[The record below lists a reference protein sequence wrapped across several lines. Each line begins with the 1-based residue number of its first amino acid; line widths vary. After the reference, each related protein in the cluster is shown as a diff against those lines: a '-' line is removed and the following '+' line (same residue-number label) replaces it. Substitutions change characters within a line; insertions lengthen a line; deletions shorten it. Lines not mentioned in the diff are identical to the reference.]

1 MNSRFARIA
10 LVLVLAAGCANNVH
24 ASGLDDFPRGTVLP
38 AATTLI
44 GWQSAFDIT
53 KAANPTGVISSIKLE
68 RENGVW
74 VYRSETGVGTFRQ
87 SVRTDINASTGQVRR
102 VRRSN
107 VGGGDQRN
115 LQNIAVSQSTIT
127 VSFAQAASIAEAR
140 VPGLQAYN
148 IRLERSGSRPLS
160 YKVELFVNGAAA
172 EVRVNAATG
181 AIVGVQTV
189 GTPRP
194 VGTTPPATGGT
205 TPPAG
210 GGTPP
215 AGGGT
220 TPPVAL
226 TGNALLLSNAISN
239 ALATEPAGT
248 LILEAKFKVNRFQ
261 NVVEVKTVEAGSLA
275 AEEISLTP
283 STGAIVRREN
293 EGLDAG
299 DAATAAA
306 LFNALAGQTAIGHA
320 SAISRALAARSGDV
334 SEIEMQM
341 QGAIA
346 IYEVKIVQAG
356 RERSVKVNAITGAIV
371 R

>member
-87 SVRTDINASTGQVRR
+87 SVRTDINASTGQVVR

-194 VGTTPPATGGT
+194 VGTTPPAT
-205 TPPAG
+205 
-210 GGTPP
+210 
-215 AGGGT
+215 GGGT